1 MVLYFSKLNLIS
13 VDVFSAQD
21 DVNQLRKV
29 MDIVSSDLENGT
41 VHEKENFYI
50 EDDKKYINTIEYR
63 ISIRRK
69 TESFIDGYI
78 YKDSVVYYKELDKI
92 TGNLQRKS
100 QPNTEAIR
108 FYFDIY
114 KETVGFHVTNRF
126 GYKEFNEAFVSIIN
140 KCLEKKNRGFYFEI
154 ALRTQGMEF
163 EEVKDYLKKIG
174 KIYELKLKFQQPN
187 PDTEIIRRMRENGE
201 EHLRSMRT
209 ANVTEM
215 SFLFSSKGGGID
227 IDSELVNDKIKIIE
241 DIGEAIGDKEAVS
254 KGYLSVEAQNS
265 FGRKFTTADE
275 KPIKVEIEKE
285 EEFFDKC
292 ASTIQEM

>member
-1 MVLYFSKLNLIS
+1 MF
-13 VDVFSAQD
+13 
-21 DVNQLRKV
+21 
-29 MDIVSSDLENGT
+29 
-41 VHEKENFYI
+41 
-50 EDDKKYINTIEYR
+50 
-63 ISIRRK
+63 
-69 TESFIDGYI
+69 
-78 YKDSVVYYKELDKI
+78 
-92 TGNLQRKS
+92 
-100 QPNTEAIR
+100 
-108 FYFDIY
+108 
-114 KETVGFHVTNRF
+114 
-126 GYKEFNEAFVSIIN
+126 
-140 KCLEKKNRGFYFEI
+140 
-154 ALRTQGMEF
+154 
-163 EEVKDYLKKIG
+163 KDYLKKIG
-174 KIYELKLKFQQPN
+174 KIYEIKLKFQQPN